1 MQFYAFVIPGLEAI
15 AGQEIVERFGAELG
29 EQRRGIVFFSWEG
42 DPVALLGLT
51 TTEDVFALVACGKL
65 STERDGLGEAGAL
78 VADSPLFAE
87 AVSAHRRARP
97 KKVKRISFRVVAQ
110 RHGGRQRYMRK
121 EMRKEMERAIAWRF
135 PKWKRLDEDALIE
148 VWDLEAGGELLVGV
162 RLSDRTMRH
171 RTYKD
176 AQIEAS
182 LRPTLARA
190 MVRLAEPG
198 DDDVFLDPMCGAGT
212 ILIERGDHGRY
223 GQLLGGDIRPEAV
236 AATRTNIGPRYKP
249 IEIREWDAVGL
260 PLKDVSVDRVVC
272 NLPFGKKV
280 GEPWEMQSLYER
292 FVPELD
298 RVLKGGGTA
307 VLLTSERKLLKA
319 ALRQAEMLYLERLI
333 PVEVLGQRAFFFKLK
348 KAT

>member
-1 MQFYAFVIPGLEAI
+1 MQFYAFVIPGLEDI

-29 EQRRGIVFFSWEG
+29 DKRRGVVFFSWEG
-42 DPVALLGLT
+42 DPALLLGLA
-51 TTEDVFALVACGKL
+51 TTEDVFALIGRGKV
-65 STERDGLGEAGAL
+65 SSEREGLEEAGAL
-78 VADSPLFAE
+78 VADSPLFEE
-87 AVSAHRRARP
+87 AISAHRRSRP
-97 KKVKRISFRVVAQ
+97 KKVKRISFRIVAQ

-121 EMRKEMERAIAWRF
+121 EMRKEMERAVAWRF
-135 PKWKRLDEDALIE
+135 PKWKLIDEEALVEI
-148 VWDLEAGGELLVGV
+148 WDLEAGGEFLAGV

-171 RTYKD
+171 RTYKE

-182 LRPTLARA
+182 LRPTMARA

-212 ILIERGDHGRY
+212 ILIERGEHGRY
-223 GQLLGGDIRPEAV
+223 ARLLGGDIRPEAV

-249 IEIREWDAVGL
+249 IEVREWDAGSL
-260 PLKDVSVDRVVC
+260 PLKDGSVDRVVC

-280 GEPWEMQSLYER
+280 GEPWEMKSLYER

-298 RVLKGGGTA
+298 RVLKGGGAA
-307 VLLTSERKLLKA
+307 VLLTSERKTLEA
-319 ALRQAEMLYLERLI
+319 ALRGAEMLYLERLM

>member
-1 MQFYAFVIPGLEAI
+1 MEFYAFVIPGLEEI
-15 AGQEIVERFGAELG
+15 AGQEIVERFGAQLG
-29 EQRRGIVFFSWEG
+29 GHRRGIVFFTWDG
-42 DPVALLGLT
+42 DPAALLGLT
-51 TTEDVFALVACGKL
+51 TTEDVFALVGRGKV
-65 STERDGLGEAGAL
+65 STEREGLEEAGAL
-78 VADSPLFAE
+78 VADSPLFEE

-110 RHGGRQRYMRK
+110 RHGGRQHYMRK
-121 EMRKEMERAIAWRF
+121 EMRKEMERAVSWRF

-148 VWDLEAGGELLVGV
+148 VWDLEAGSELLVGV

-171 RTYKD
+171 RTYKE

-190 MVRLAEPG
+190 MVRLAEPADG
-198 DDDVFLDPMCGAGT
+198 DVFLDPMCGAGT
-212 ILIERGDHGRY
+212 ILIERGEYGRY
-223 GQLLGGDIRPEAV
+223 SQLLGGDIRAQAV

-249 IEIREWDAVGL
+249 IEVREWDAGSL
-260 PLKDVSVDRVVC
+260 PLDEGSVDRVVC

-280 GEPWEMQSLYER
+280 GEPREMRSLYER
-292 FVPELD
+292 FVSEVD
-298 RVLKGGGTA
+298 RVLKSGGAA
-307 VLLTSERKLLKA
+307 VLLTSERKILEL
-319 ALRQAEMLYLERLI
+319 ALRETKMLYLERLV